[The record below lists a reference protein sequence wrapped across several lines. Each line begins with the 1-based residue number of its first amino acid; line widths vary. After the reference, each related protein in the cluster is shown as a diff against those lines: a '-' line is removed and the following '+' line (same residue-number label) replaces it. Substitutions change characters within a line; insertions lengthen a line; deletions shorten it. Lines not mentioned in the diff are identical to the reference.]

1 MTLDIRLRG
10 YLEEEIDRFIEN
22 PRKYIDYA
30 RGVNAKNV
38 SDFILGYFYGRVIQL
53 GVAYAVRNEIP
64 TSGSGGKDAAILIDR
79 RSLEIIDAIQRELEK
94 EGIGGNSI

>member
-10 YLEEEIDRFIEN
+10 YLEEEIDVFIKE
-22 PRKYIDYA
+22 PMTYIKIA
-30 RGVNAKNV
+30 RNRNAK
-38 SDFILGYFYGRVIQL
+38 SMLDFILGFFYGRLSTRAATFSVNHQ
-53 GVAYAVRNEIP
+53 IP
-64 TSGSGGKDAAILIDR
+64 ENNADVKEVVDLINR